1 MKYRMTCLI
10 VTLGIASMPSSRSF
24 AIRTAP
30 ISPAAAIP
38 MALTIPTAL
47 AAPPVLTAARKLVPI
62 LRKPPPLSRLD
73 LSFMVALGAGL
84 VALQLRRTQ
93 SLLTA
98 QKVPARA
105 HLPGFAD

>member
-10 VTLGIASMPSSRSF
+10 VTLGILSMPSSRSS

-30 ISPAAAIP
+30 TSPAAAIP
-38 MALTIPTAL
+38 TAL
-47 AAPPVLTAARKLVPI
+47 AIPPVLTAARKFVPI

-73 LSFMVALGAGL
+73 LWFMVALGAGL